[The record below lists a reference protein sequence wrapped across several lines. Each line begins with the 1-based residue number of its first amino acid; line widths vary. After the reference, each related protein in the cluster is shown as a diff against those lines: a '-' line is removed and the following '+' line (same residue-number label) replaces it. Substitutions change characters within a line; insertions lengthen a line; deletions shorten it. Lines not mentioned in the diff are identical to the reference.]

1 MGYPIGICTNEVSC
15 AECQYGPQSCH
26 CHQKS
31 AKMRILLYFALAS
44 TRLVLARIA
53 IRQETPNGPW
63 QNVPT
68 SQPKPD
74 NTYHNGQP
82 QLNTEP
88 PVVPDAV
95 DPMFAAHPIDI
106 PFGRLHN
113 GSLKYFPEGQLNT
126 ASSITDQWAP
136 GTNDFANQSACGIP
150 DSAFFISKVA
160 IHPYFLKYAPD
171 GLGLSSMFL
180 FFLLQTIKS

>member
-1 MGYPIGICTNEVSC
+1 
-15 AECQYGPQSCH
+15 
-26 CHQKS
+26 
-31 AKMRILLYFALAS
+31 MRLLIFVALAS
-44 TRLVLARIA
+44 ARLVLAGIA
-53 IRQETPNGPW
+53 ARQASSPSSNGPW
-63 QNVPT
+63 QTVPS

-82 QLNTEP
+82 KLNTEP

-126 ASSITDQWAP
+126 ATAITDQWAP

-150 DSAFFISKVA
+150 DNAFFISKVA
-160 IHPYFLKYAPD
+160 IHPYFLKYSPD
-171 GLGLSSMFL
+171 DLGLSSMFRL
-180 FFLLQTIKS
+180 